1 MTNDIPPGFDEIFGT
16 LNNTADL
23 DKCTSARMTKTD
35 LECQFYPLGKLTVC
49 KIHNGLRI

>member
-1 MTNDIPPGFDEIFGT
+1 MTNDIPPGFDKIFGT
-16 LNNTADL
+16 LNKRAEV
-23 DKCTSARMTKTD
+23 DKCTSARQLKNP